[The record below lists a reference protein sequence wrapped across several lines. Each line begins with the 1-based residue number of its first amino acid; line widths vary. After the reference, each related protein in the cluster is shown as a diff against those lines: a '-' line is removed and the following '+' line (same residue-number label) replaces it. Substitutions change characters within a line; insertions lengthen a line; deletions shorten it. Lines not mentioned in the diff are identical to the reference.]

1 MDRDQFLAAALTNPV
16 NDAITR
22 ELFALALPDAW
33 LVSGCL
39 VQSVWNAL
47 TGRAAG
53 YGINDY
59 DVFYFD
65 PDTTW
70 EAEDAV
76 IRRIDARL
84 ATLGVTIETRN
95 QARVHLWYAAIVWIA
110 SSLTP
115 IAMTRLAHHAGGK
128 SRAAARRFD
137 LFLQEAM
144 RFLADIAG
152 PGIGPGAA
160 LVVGGAGSLAGL
172 VALALHV
179 KILVVAAGPVD
190 RVLLGDTARL
200 DHARAAHARDATGV
214 LHPRRHIALQP
225 AHRSDRGI

>member
-16 NDAITR
+16 NEAIAR

-39 VQSVWNAL
+39 VQSVWNLL

-95 QARVHLWYAAIVWIA
+95 QARVHLWYAAKHGLPYPPLK
-110 SSLTP
+110 SSTEG
-115 IAMTRLAHHAGGK
+115 I
-128 SRAAARRFD
+128 D
-137 LFLQEAM
+137 
-144 RFLADIAG
+144 RFLTANTMVGIRRAVDGYEVYAPNGFDDIAG
-152 PGIGPGAA
+152 LIVRPNPGPNFSSANYAA
-160 LVVGGAGSLAGL
+160 KAARWKRLWPEVTVIKAET
-172 VALALHV
+172 
-179 KILVVAAGPVD
+179 AAG
-190 RVLLGDTARL
+190 
-200 DHARAAHARDATGV
+200 
-214 LHPRRHIALQP
+214 
-225 AHRSDRGI
+225 